1 MTVWWVANA
10 VYLLVV
16 VPIVVVLLTLLLRA
30 ALRVSRH
37 ADELA
42 EAGAALVPGVDGLG
56 DALGHTAERAQAV
69 GTELERYGNA
79 LDRLV

>member
-16 VPIVVVLLTLLLRA
+16 VPIVVVVLTLLLRA
-30 ALRVSRH
+30 ALGVSRH

-42 EAGAALVPGVDGLG
+42 AAGAALAPGVDGLG
-56 DALGHTAERAQAV
+56 DALGRTAERTQEV
-69 GTELERYGNA
+69 GNGLERYGTA